1 MNHAAGL
8 CWEKV
13 ISPAPPKPP
22 VHGSAFFHR
31 SWRMRQIILQELLH
45 SFLLLE
51 SCGVRGHSGAV
62 MDGSQAYGVH
72 MLIVLCLWISL
83 SKCQGLRAAAGKM
96 LKSFS
101 SVYCASGKRF
111 TAVTKT
117 QWRGGGR
124 WRTEPTPNLPRSF
137 CRAVLSAAA
146 WPKDRGSLLCSPG
159 TWSHP
164 GNACAL
170 DGRDPYILHMYSCL
184 NGHKPDLV
192 PGAGFLQEVCLVH
205 SKIEK

>member
-1 MNHAAGL
+1 MLRLIIRTGCTSRWLPFLIAISLKGWLWNRLRALQVNHAAGL

-45 SFLLLE
+45 NFLLLE

-117 QWRGGGR
+117 
-124 WRTEPTPNLPRSF
+124 
-137 CRAVLSAAA
+137 
-146 WPKDRGSLLCSPG
+146 
-159 TWSHP
+159 
-164 GNACAL
+164 
-170 DGRDPYILHMYSCL
+170 
-184 NGHKPDLV
+184 
-192 PGAGFLQEVCLVH
+192 
-205 SKIEK
+205 